1 MPASLS
7 RDLQALYLWSGPES
21 LIQIGNPSAR
31 IQPEILPWASQEAND
46 CYTEFTRVVEDH
58 VDEHQGS
65 GAYLARCA
73 ETAVRLAT
81 IRAAG
86 RWGRGA
92 RSRPFGHRVGRR
104 RRVDGG
110 PSPGR
115 GRAGFPAAERTRRD
129 DGEDPA
135 YVRRKH
141 PVKPRDIQQFL
152 KGRLRSKDI
161 KDILSQ
167 LVEAGEVE
175 WQGDEYQPT
184 AK

>member
-1 MPASLS
+1 MPAVDLS
-7 RDLQALYLWSGPES
+7 DIEWGVGVAWTAGQALAEAAQDFLPQNERGEMT
-21 LIQIGNPSAR
+21 
-31 IQPEILPWASQEAND
+31 EKIL
-46 CYTEFTRVVEDH
+46 
-58 VDEHQGS
+58 
-65 GAYLARCA
+65 
-73 ETAVRLAT
+73 
-81 IRAAG
+81 
-86 RWGRGA
+86 
-92 RSRPFGHRVGRR
+92 
-104 RRVDGG
+104 
-110 PSPGR
+110 
-115 GRAGFPAAERTRRD
+115 
-129 DGEDPA
+129 A

>member
-1 MPASLS
+1 MPGSSRKSCRGQARKPTTATRNSPAWSRLTSTSILRQRSLPC
-7 RDLQALYLWSGPES
+7 AL
-21 LIQIGNPSAR
+21 
-31 IQPEILPWASQEAND
+31 
-46 CYTEFTRVVEDH
+46 
-58 VDEHQGS
+58 
-65 GAYLARCA
+65 
-73 ETAVRLAT
+73 
-81 IRAAG
+81 
-86 RWGRGA
+86 
-92 RSRPFGHRVGRR
+92 RR
-104 RRVDGG
+104 DGG
-110 PSPGR
+110 PARDHTRCRPLGAWCQQSTLSDIEWGVGVAWTAGQALAAAAQDFLPQNER
-115 GRAGFPAAERTRRD
+115 GEMT
-129 DGEDPA
+129 EKILA

>member
-1 MPASLS
+1 MS
-7 RDLQALYLWSGPES
+7 SGAFTGE
-21 LIQIGNPSAR
+21 
-31 IQPEILPWASQEAND
+31 PEILPWASKEAND

-86 RWGRGA
+86 RWGRSAGVDL
-92 RSRPFGHRVGRR
+92 SDIEWGVG
-104 RRVDGG
+104 VAWTAGQALAEAAQDFL
-110 PSPGR
+110 PQNER
-115 GRAGFPAAERTRRD
+115 GEMT
-129 DGEDPA
+129 EKILA

>member
-1 MPASLS
+1 MPITLS
-7 RDLQALYLWSGPES
+7 KALQALYLWSGPES
-21 LIQIGNPSAR
+21 LIQIGNPSAK
-31 IQPEILPWASQEAND
+31 IQPDILPWASQEAND

-92 RSRPFGHRVGRR
+92 RVDLSDIEWGVG
-104 RRVDGG
+104 VAWTAGQALAEAAQDFL
-110 PSPGR
+110 PQNER
-115 GRAGFPAAERTRRD
+115 GEMT
-129 DGEDPA
+129 EKILA